1 MYHLRLYIHHFYSFS
16 FYLLTSLFFMRVT
29 FLMFFY
35 YTDLMGYFFR
45 LINRDFNTLWRLP
58 RKRRAVIVYCQ
69 LAVLYLAYTKPV
81 YLSVLKFICT
91 PMGCGWK
98 LTVYNTHT
106 SSLQRVWLTLLY
118 CMNERAAQG
127 SIFNSSSNRS

>member
-1 MYHLRLYIHHFYSFS
+1 
-16 FYLLTSLFFMRVT
+16 MRVT

-69 LAVLYLAYTKPV
+69 LAVLYLVYTKPV
-81 YLSVLKFICT
+81 YLYTNGLWMEINSVQH
-91 PMGCGWK
+91 
-98 LTVYNTHT
+98 THI
-106 SSLQRVWLTLLY
+106 SIAKGLAHFVVLY
-118 CMNERAAQG
+118 E
-127 SIFNSSSNRS
+127 